1 MVLGH
6 KIPVER
12 KAANVTCLK
21 RGKIKLLVVPLV
33 GKLVKGFVY
42 DQFIPCTRL
51 IMQPNDWLKSREHQ
65 YFWMGFD
72 TVDHSNHGMWQAQLG
87 LVL

>member
-1 MVLGH
+1 MYISDSAGADGIYSMALGH

-42 DQFIPCTRL
+42 DQFIPCTRHL
-51 IMQPNDWLKSREHQ
+51 SCSQMT
-65 YFWMGFD
+65 G
-72 TVDHSNHGMWQAQLG
+72 
-87 LVL
+87 